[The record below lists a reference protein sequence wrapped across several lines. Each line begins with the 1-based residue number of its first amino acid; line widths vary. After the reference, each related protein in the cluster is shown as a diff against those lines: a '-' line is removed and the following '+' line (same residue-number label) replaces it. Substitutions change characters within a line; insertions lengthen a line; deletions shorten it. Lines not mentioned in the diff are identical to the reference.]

1 MKWDRQ
7 AYFPRLET
15 MGWHSCPASRQY
27 EHGLSSVRS
36 HLTRRKLHDLQAT
49 LHLVL
54 TVGIVD
60 WLILDSVDDVD
71 CFHQVR

>member
-7 AYFPRLET
+7 AYFPRRET

-71 CFHQVR
+71 YFH